1 MPKGTKILMVDD
13 DKMLIDLYKE
23 RLELAGYQVEVS
35 RDGEEGLA
43 KIHTVKPDLVL
54 LDIMMPK
61 VNGYEA
67 LASIKSD
74 PATKDVPVIILSAL
88 MRDVNKSKAVESGAD
103 DYIIKSEAMPAD
115 VIQKIEAVLKKYH
128 KETPPTTPAA
138 PPPVVSPA
146 PPGPPPAPPAPSTPL
161 VINPPAEPPAPPTTP
176 RPPGPPQEIQFEPF
190 DSAPSKELGT
200 SQGKPASP
208 SIGGTDLAP
217 KQPPASPA
225 ENPISPPPAPNAVPI
240 TPPAPQV
247 VPAPK
252 ANPLVVFFL
261 ILICILILSS
271 DLFFYMKYITG
282 K

>member
-35 RDGEEGLA
+35 RDGEECLA

-115 VIQKIEAVLKKYH
+115 VIGKIEAVLKKYH
-128 KETPPTTPAA
+128 KSVSSTPPET
-138 PPPVVSPA
+138 
-146 PPGPPPAPPAPSTPL
+146 PPAPPVTPVSTPL
-161 VINPPAEPPAPPTTP
+161 ANPASPA
-176 RPPGPPQEIQFEPF
+176 EIQFEP
-190 DSAPSKELGT
+190 
-200 SQGKPASP
+200 SP
-208 SIGGTDLAP
+208 SIGGTDLT
-217 KQPPASPA
+217 
-225 ENPISPPPAPNAVPI
+225 PPAPNAVPFDS
-240 TPPAPQV
+240 TPSTQVGTSQGKPPAPPAEPIVPQS
-247 VPAPK
+247 PAPTPQNYQPQK
-252 ANPLVVFFL
+252 TSPVVVFLLVVIF
-261 ILICILILSS
+261 ILLLTSIASNILL
-271 DLFFYMKYITG
+271 YMRFIAVQY
-282 K
+282 

>member
-23 RLELAGYQVEVS
+23 RLELAGYSVEVS

-43 KIHTVKPDLVL
+43 KIHTAKPDLVL

-67 LASIKSD
+67 LASMKSD
-74 PATKDVPVIILSAL
+74 PATKDIPVIILSAL

-115 VIQKIEAVLKKYH
+115 VIGKIEAVLKKYH
-128 KETPPTTPAA
+128 KDVPAA
-138 PPPVVSPA
+138 PATSSPSA
-146 PPGPPPAPPAPSTPL
+146 
-161 VINPPAEPPAPPTTP
+161 
-176 RPPGPPQEIQFEPF
+176 EIQFEP
-190 DSAPSKELGT
+190 APGT
-200 SQGKPASP
+200 PPPPPA
-208 SIGGTDLAP
+208 
-217 KQPPASPA
+217 PASPA
-225 ENPISPPPAPNAVPI
+225 VPPEATA
-240 TPPAPQV
+240 
-247 VPAPK
+247 VPAPTNPTPPVVAPQTQNAPAPVNAPK
-252 ANPLVVFFL
+252 ASPVVVFFL
-261 ILICILILSS
+261 ILIVILILGS

>member
-23 RLELAGYQVEVS
+23 RLELAGYTVEVS

-115 VIQKIEAVLKKYH
+115 VIQKIEAVMKKYH
-128 KETPPTTPAA
+128 KETPAAA
-138 PPPVVSPA
+138 PTA
-146 PPGPPPAPPAPSTPL
+146 
-161 VINPPAEPPAPPTTP
+161 PAEPPPATPEPPVVN
-176 RPPGPPQEIQFEPF
+176 PGPPASPNRGEPPASSPPSPEIQFEP
-190 DSAPSKELGT
+190 S
-200 SQGKPASP
+200 SP

-217 KQPPASPA
+217 KPPAPA
-225 ENPISPPPAPNAVPI
+225 EPTPPPAEAVPQVS
-240 TPPAPQV
+240 PPTAVPPV
-247 VPAPK
+247 VPHISPAQPAVVPQK
-252 ANPLVVFFL
+252 TSPIVVFLLVIIF
-261 ILICILILSS
+261 ILLLSS
-271 DLFFYMKYITG
+271 IATNILLYLRFIAIQ
-282 K
+282 

>member
-1 MPKGTKILMVDD
+1 MVDD

-43 KIHTVKPDLVL
+43 KIHTAKPDLVL

-74 PATKDVPVIILSAL
+74 PATKDIPVIILSAL

-115 VIQKIEAVLKKYH
+115 VIKKIEAVLNKYH
-128 KETPPTTPAA
+128 KNVPGSSGPA
-138 PPPVVSPA
+138 SPA
-146 PPGPPPAPPAPSTPL
+146 PPSAPTAPPEPPEPPISPPPPALQETPPS
-161 VINPPAEPPAPPTTP
+161 
-176 RPPGPPQEIQFEPF
+176 EIQFEP
-190 DSAPSKELGT
+190 SGQPQTPTSNNNNPAPAT
-200 SQGKPASP
+200 P
-208 SIGGTDLAP
+208 SIGGDDLTSQGPIANPVSPTVQAP
-217 KQPPASPA
+217 AQEPVIIPQKPANEKPAKGEQKASP
-225 ENPISPPPAPNAVPI
+225 IVI
-240 TPPAPQV
+240 
-247 VPAPK
+247 
-252 ANPLVVFFL
+252 FFL
-261 ILICILILSS
+261 ILICFLILAS
-271 DLFFYMKYITG
+271 DIFFYMKYITG

>member
-43 KIHTVKPDLVL
+43 KIHQVKPDLVL

-74 PATKDVPVIILSAL
+74 PATKDIPVIILSAL
-88 MRDVNKSKAVESGAD
+88 MRDINKSKAVESGAD

-128 KETPPTTPAA
+128 KEVPKETTPPPSQEKPPQEPAIT
-138 PPPVVSPA
+138 
-146 PPGPPPAPPAPSTPL
+146 PGPPPAPPSP
-161 VINPPAEPPAPPTTP
+161 PPAPPT
-176 RPPGPPQEIQFEPF
+176 PPSQSVPQPPTQEIQFEP
-190 DSAPSKELGT
+190 
-200 SQGKPASP
+200 AS
-208 SIGGTDLAP
+208 SN
-217 KQPPASPA
+217 PPIANAVP
-225 ENPISPPPAPNAVPI
+225 PPPAIPPQNQAPSQPN
-240 TPPAPQV
+240 QL
-247 VPAPK
+247 K

-261 ILICILILSS
+261 VLIVILILAS
-271 DLFFYMKYITG
+271 DIFFYMKYVTG
-282 K
+282 Q

>member
-23 RLELAGYQVEVS
+23 RLELAGYNVEIS

-74 PATKDVPVIILSAL
+74 PETKDIPVIILSAL

-115 VIQKIEAVLKKYH
+115 VIGKIEAVLKKYH
-128 KETPPTTPAA
+128 KDVPPESPPVTSGSPPASETPSA
-138 PPPVVSPA
+138 PILV
-146 PPGPPPAPPAPSTPL
+146 PPAPP
-161 VINPPAEPPAPPTTP
+161 VQKPA
-176 RPPGPPQEIQFEPF
+176 EIQFEP
-190 DSAPSKELGT
+190 DNSNQKNAIPT
-200 SQGKPASP
+200 SPSP
-208 SIGGTDLAP
+208 SIGGNDLASMP
-217 KQPPASPA
+217 NSNQNTQA
-225 ENPISPPPAPNAVPI
+225 NAVPSVI
-240 TPPAPQV
+240 PEQTPIISGPAATPTQTSQS
-247 VPAPK
+247 K
-252 ANPLVVFFL
+252 TSPLVVFFL
-261 ILICILILSS
+261 ILIVILILGS
-271 DLFFYMKYITG
+271 DIFFYMQYVTG

>member
-23 RLELAGYQVEVS
+23 RLELAGYQVEIS

-43 KIHTVKPDLVL
+43 KVHEVKPDIVL

-103 DYIIKSEAMPAD
+103 DYILRENAVPAD

-128 KETPPTTPAA
+128 KDVPVGQPPPPTSSPEPPS
-138 PPPVVSPA
+138 PPPVV
-146 PPGPPPAPPAPSTPL
+146 PGPPAPPDRKSTH
-161 VINPPAEPPAPPTTP
+161 
-176 RPPGPPQEIQFEPF
+176 
-190 DSAPSKELGT
+190 
-200 SQGKPASP
+200 
-208 SIGGTDLAP
+208 
-217 KQPPASPA
+217 
-225 ENPISPPPAPNAVPI
+225 
-240 TPPAPQV
+240 
-247 VPAPK
+247 
-252 ANPLVVFFL
+252 
-261 ILICILILSS
+261 
-271 DLFFYMKYITG
+271 
-282 K
+282 

>member
-43 KIHTVKPDLVL
+43 KIHTSKPDLVL

-74 PATKDVPVIILSAL
+74 PATKDIPVIILSAL

-115 VIQKIEAVLKKYH
+115 VIKKIEAVLKKYH
-128 KETPPTTPAA
+128 KDLPA
-138 PPPVVSPA
+138 V
-146 PPGPPPAPPAPSTPL
+146 PAPPAPPEPPL
-161 VINPPAEPPAPPTTP
+161 SPPPPPAPQETP
-176 RPPGPPQEIQFEPF
+176 PSEIQFEPSNQPEPLT
-190 DSAPSKELGT
+190 SANN
-200 SQGKPASP
+200 PAPAIP
-208 SIGGTDLAP
+208 SIGGNDLTRQGPIVNPA
-217 KQPPASPA
+217 PPAVQAPVQEPVIIPQKPANEKPAGSEQKASPTV
-225 ENPISPPPAPNAVPI
+225 I
-240 TPPAPQV
+240 
-247 VPAPK
+247 
-252 ANPLVVFFL
+252 FFL
-261 ILICILILSS
+261 ILICFLILAS
-271 DLFFYMKYITG
+271 DVFFYMKYITG